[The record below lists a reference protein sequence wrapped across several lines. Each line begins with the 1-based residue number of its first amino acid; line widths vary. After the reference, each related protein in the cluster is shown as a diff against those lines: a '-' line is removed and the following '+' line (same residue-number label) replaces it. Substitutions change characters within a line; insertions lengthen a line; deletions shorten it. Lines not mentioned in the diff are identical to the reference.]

1 LVEPSAVALYAVRQS
16 KLKAGDKAAVFG
28 CGPIGLLV
36 IEALKAAGA
45 TDIYAVE
52 LSPERQEKAKELGA
66 IIIDPSKTDDV
77 VEEIAKRTNGGVDVS
92 YEVTGVPVV
101 LRQAIQ
107 STNIAGETV
116 IVSIWEKGAEIHP
129 NDIVIKERTVKGI
142 IGYRD

>member
-1 LVEPSAVALYAVRQS
+1 M
-16 KLKAGDKAAVFG
+16 
-28 CGPIGLLV
+28 

-129 NDIVIKERTVKGI
+129 NDIVIKERP
-142 IGYRD
+142 